1 MANSSHSMQIRIAS
15 GINVLLGAFL
25 SGSPWLLNY
34 ASQESELTRN
44 SVVIGALVVIC
55 AALRTVWPGAKAAVS
70 GANIAFGFWTLISK
84 HDRNQVGAKRSGEF
98 PVQSKES
105 PVKLSAGQIPT
116 NGTGT
121 YGVRPPCVF
130 QQADL
135 RYRNL
140 LRPEAGKP

>member
-34 ASQESELTRN
+34 ASQESDLTRN

-70 GANIAFGFWTLISK
+70 GANIAFGFWTLISSWTFGRTV
-84 HDRNQVGAKRSGEF
+84 DQMYVWVSLALGLAIMGFAAWSG
-98 PVQSKES
+98 
-105 PVKLSAGQIPT
+105 SATLAAERKQT
-116 NGTGT
+116 
-121 YGVRPPCVF
+121 F
-130 QQADL
+130 Q
-135 RYRNL
+135 
-140 LRPEAGKP
+140 G